1 MTVYDLVK
9 NQISAKPDQFAVRFG
24 NNELKYRQLD
34 EEVNKMSSYLLGS
47 GIKRGDIVG
56 ISVNRSIEM
65 VVTLLGIIKIGAI
78 YIPLDP
84 DFPANRLKYMLED
97 SECKFLVTENSLK
110 ESFNYYNGNIL
121 VVENYKS
128 FQATDF
134 ETDLIDDKS
143 VVYILYTSGS
153 TGNPK
158 GVQITHESLV
168 NFLLSMQ
175 KTPGLSEKDILLAI
189 TTLSFDI
196 SGLEIYL
203 PLITGAQ
210 LIVASKE
217 ETKDGGLLLEKVKNA
232 SVMQATPSTWKL
244 LLEAGWNQKLNLKA
258 LCGGEALTRDLADKL
273 LDRVDVLWNMYGPTE
288 TTIWSSCSKVEPGDS
303 IIHLGRPI
311 ANTQFYIVDK
321 NNRFCPPGIAGELL
335 IGGKGLSVGYFK
347 REQLTSEK
355 FILNPFDKEQ
365 KTKVYKTGDLV
376 RLTPK
381 KELEFLGRI
390 DSQVKIRGFRI
401 ELGEIETLIMH
412 TDLVKDCTVVV
423 KEFNDNDKKIV
434 AFYLKKEHLIGGN
447 GSGSS
452 TSEQQIIEQLRNKLK
467 DKLPEY
473 MLPSYFIKLDSFPL
487 TPNNKVD
494 RKELS
499 KFDISELVIHHSSIK
514 PQTIEEKIFVQIWE
528 KLLGIQNIGIDDN
541 FFELG
546 GHSILAAQMFTEF
559 EKLTGKKVPLA
570 TLFTSQTIKELSI
583 AINDNGTESKW
594 SSLVEIKSGESK
606 LSPLFLVHGAEGNI
620 LLYRDL
626 GNYLNSNR
634 PVYGLQ
640 SKGLNGYDKI
650 AESVEEMAEDYIEAI
665 KTVRPNGP
673 YYLGGYCMGGTIAY
687 EMAQQLKKRGDEVNI
702 LFLIETYNECLVANG
717 NNPSNKAKDRIEN
730 IKFHF
735 DNIKSLKGEERTKFI
750 RNKAETSL
758 GRTTARISKLT
769 SKVGINI
776 ENKPETGQITLSL
789 RKANDQAQINY
800 IPDIFNGKAVLLRPK
815 VSFSSEPDP
824 KFGWGE
830 YIKGEFKIYN
840 LDVAPRGMLVD
851 PFVKETAKIIENE
864 FNN

>member
-1 MTVYDLVK
+1 MTVYDLIKEQINNKADRTAITFK
-9 NQISAKPDQFAVRFG
+9 NISL
-24 NNELKYRQLD
+24 NYRQLN
-34 EEVNKMSSYLLGS
+34 EEINKMASYLINS
-47 GIKRGDIVG
+47 GIGQGDIVG
-56 ISVNRSIEM
+56 ISLNRSHEM
-65 VVTLLGIIKIGAI
+65 VIALLGIIKIGAI

-97 SECKFLVTENSLK
+97 SDCRFLITENSLK
-110 ESFNYYNGNIL
+110 NLFHYYNGKIIS
-121 VVENYKS
+121 VEDYRNCK
-128 FQATDF
+128 ADEKKTN
-134 ETDLIDDKS
+134 LIEDKN

-175 KTPGLSEKDILLAI
+175 KTPGLSDKDTLLAI

-217 ETKDGGLLLEKVKNA
+217 ETKDGSLLLERVKNV

-244 LLEAGWNQKLNLKA
+244 LLESGWNKKLNLKA
-258 LCGGEALTRDLADKL
+258 LCGGEALTRVLADKL
-273 LDRVDVLWNMYGPTE
+273 LERVEVLWNMYGPTE
-288 TTIWSSCSKVEPGDS
+288 TTIWSSCSKVEPGNS

-321 NNRFCPPGIAGELL
+321 NNRFCPLGIAGELL
-335 IGGKGLSVGYFK
+335 IGGKGLSVGYLK
-347 REQLTSEK
+347 REQLTIEK
-355 FILNPFDKEQ
+355 FIANPFDKE
-365 KTKVYKTGDLV
+365 KNTKVYKTGDLV
-376 RLTPK
+376 KLTAN
-381 KELEFLGRI
+381 KELEYLGRI

-401 ELGEIETLIMH
+401 ELGEIETLIMQ
-412 TDLVKDCTVVV
+412 TNLVKDCTVVV

-434 AFYLKKEHLIGGN
+434 AFYLQKEIDISDKGN
-447 GSGSS
+447 GN
-452 TSEQQIIEQLRNKLK
+452 TSREQKIMELLRNELK
-467 DKLPEY
+467 NKLPEY
-473 MLPSYFIKLDSFPL
+473 MIPSYFIKLDSFPL

-494 RKELS
+494 RKTLCNY
-499 KFDISELVIHHSSIK
+499 DISELVVHNGNAI
-514 PQTIEEKIFVQIWE
+514 PQTTEEKIFVQIWE
-528 KLLGIQNIGIDDN
+528 NLLGIHNIGIDDN

-546 GHSILAAQMFTEF
+546 GHSILAAQMFAEF
-559 EKLTGKKVPLA
+559 EKLTGKKIPLA
-570 TLFTSQTIKELSI
+570 TLFTAQSIRELSK
-583 AINDNGTESKW
+583 AINNNKTDSQW
-594 SSLVEIKSGESK
+594 SSLVEIKRGESEK
-606 LSPLFLVHGAEGNI
+606 NPLFLVHGAEGNV

-626 GNYLNSNR
+626 GNYLNSGR

-640 SKGLNGYDKI
+640 SKGLNGFDRI
-650 AESVEEMAEDYIEAI
+650 AESVEEMAEDYIKAI
-665 KTVRPNGP
+665 KTVQPNGP

-687 EMAQQLKKRGDEVNI
+687 EMAQQLKKGGDEVNV

-717 NNPSNKAKDRIEN
+717 NNPSNKTKDKLEN

-735 DNIKSLKGEERTKFI
+735 DNIKSLKGQERTKFI

-769 SKVGINI
+769 SKVGLNI
-776 ENKPETGQITLSL
+776 ENKPESGQITLSL

-800 IPDIFNGKAVLLRPK
+800 IPDTFYGKAVLLRPK

-830 YIKGEFKIYN
+830 YVKGELKIYN
-840 LDVAPRGMLVD
+840 LDVAPRGMIVD
-851 PFVKETAKIIENE
+851 PYVKETAKIIENE
-864 FNN
+864 F